1 MQYCI
6 RSHRRV
12 DLTGS
17 PITRP
22 SPTRDEVAVSTAY
35 FSIERLLRLKAPA
48 VDAALTLLGSAAEQP
63 LRAEGRGPVLARH
76 ALFSC
81 MIARSLPIPLDL
93 LGIRSVLLID
103 DEPSV
108 LRSLARVLR
117 QAAPDLDLRSAE
129 GAKEGLAQVAAG
141 KPEAVIVDAYMPEM
155 NGVEVCSRIRAT
167 RSIPQPAVLAMTADP
182 TPELAAAFTRAGA
195 IAFLEKPVD
204 APSLFEVLS
213 AHLLPNSAG
222 DW

>member
-1 MQYCI
+1 
-6 RSHRRV
+6 
-12 DLTGS
+12 
-17 PITRP
+17 
-22 SPTRDEVAVSTAY
+22 VSTAY
-35 FSIERLLRLKAPA
+35 FSIERLRRLKAQS
-48 VDAALTLLGSAAEQP
+48 VDAALTSLGSAPEP
-63 LRAEGRGPVLARH
+63 LPAAGGCGPVLTRH

-93 LGIRSVLLID
+93 LGVRSVLLID

-129 GAKEGLAQVAAG
+129 GAKDGLAQATAG
-141 KPEAVIVDAYMPEM
+141 KPDAVIVDAYMPEM
-155 NGVEVCSRIRAT
+155 TGVEVCSRIRAA
-167 RSIPQPAVLAMTADP
+167 RSIPLPAVLAMTADP

-204 APSLFEVLS
+204 APALFEVLS